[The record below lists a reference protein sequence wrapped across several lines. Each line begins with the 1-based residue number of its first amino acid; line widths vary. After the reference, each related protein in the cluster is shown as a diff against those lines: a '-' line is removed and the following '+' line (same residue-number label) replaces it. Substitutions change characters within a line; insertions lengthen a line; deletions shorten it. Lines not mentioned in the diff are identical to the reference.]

1 MGNRFIRI
9 STAATVVGIG
19 AIAAVISYRHAYGV
33 AVAHGESTGTGRL
46 VPLTVD
52 GLVFVASM
60 VLLDAARRRAPAPP
74 LARLALALG
83 IGATIAVNVLHGIA
97 HGLIGAIISA
107 WPAVCL
113 VVVVELLMGLIR
125 AARQGVRPAQTLAD
139 EERVSAAVDTPV
151 ATPVISGDGS
161 GECSV
166 DTPGEGAHGLRTP
179 ALPWWP
185 LPAIGAAGQDHVEDV
200 PHMVDES
207 TGRDRGDGDGS
218 RRREAV
224 DDEADDLLRDAAK
237 KVPDPELAPVVAT
250 ARDRF
255 AEVLAAGGLPSVRRI
270 RKELRVGH
278 PRAVAVREALQSEVA
293 ENVPA
298 MV

>member
-19 AIAAVISYRHAYGV
+19 AIAAYISYRHALDV
-33 AVAHGESTGTGRL
+33 ATAHGEPGSTGHL

-83 IGATIAVNVLHGIA
+83 IGATIAVNILHGVA

-125 AARQGVRPAQTLAD
+125 AARQGV
-139 EERVSAAVDTPV
+139 
-151 ATPVISGDGS
+151 ATPALDEAGRDVIRD
-161 GECSV
+161 EMV
-166 DTPGEGAHGLRTP
+166 GAQ

-224 DDEADDLLRDAAK
+224 DNEADDLLRDAAE

-293 ENVPA
+293 ENVPMMA
-298 MV
+298 